1 MSLDLYSTALVWHA
15 QRGGVAKLW
24 GRAIPLLEAPLLLG
38 LHLALVEYFPEVGQR
53 ELQESTGRRRD
64 MTQAEV
70 EAADEFLRAV
80 TER

>member
-1 MSLDLYSTALVWHA
+1 MSLDLYATCLVWHK
-15 QRGGVAKLW
+15 QQGGSAKLW
-24 GRAIPLLEAPLLLG
+24 GRRVPLIEAPPLLG
-38 LHLALVEYFPEVGQR
+38 LVLHLVEYFPEVGQR

-70 EAADEFLRAV
+70 EAADAFLRAV

>member
-1 MSLDLYSTALVWHA
+1 MVIT
-15 QRGGVAKLW
+15 Q
-24 GRAIPLLEAPLLLG
+24 IPHTDPLSQ
-38 LHLALVEYFPEVGQR
+38 YFPEVGQR